1 MNNVNQQNLGIKIL
15 NQKNVLMSSGIEELK
30 FRIESAKLDVDS
42 NIANLVDI
50 SKKNEEQLAILISQL
65 YAVSSRLDLI
75 ES

>member
-30 FRIESAKLDVDS
+30 FRIESAKLDVDL

-50 SKKNEEQLAILISQL
+50 SKKNEEQHAILISQL
-65 YAVSSRLDLI
+65 SAVSSRLDLI